1 MDDSVF
7 SDRVFFEKVNITDSP
22 WSVDNL
28 LFEEVLTSGLD
39 DDITDLFNGEE
50 KDDEGIDE
58 DTISEPGSPRRIEAL
73 SDEEIKNLRVQELNQ
88 LLRGLPQDEAAKIRR
103 RRRNLKNRGY
113 ALTCRQRRL
122 QLQEELLN
130 ENNFLKRQLE
140 DNREKLD
147 YVTKE
152 RNVYKR
158 KFLQL
163 QSAFRGE
170 LMLEQLVPPY
180 SSWNSVQL
188 SC

>member
-1 MDDSVF
+1 MDDSVL
-7 SDRVFFEKVNITDSP
+7 SDDVFFEKVNISDSP

-39 DDITDLFNGEE
+39 DDVTDLFNGEE
-50 KDDEGIDE
+50 KDEGIDE
-58 DTISEPGSPRRIEAL
+58 DTISEPGSPRRIEEL

-88 LLRGLPQDEAAKIRR
+88 LLRRLPQDEAAKIRR

-130 ENNFLKRQLE
+130 ENSFLKRQLE